1 MTRFL
6 ITILTFV
13 SLLFFP
19 WPFSAV
25 LALVSSLSMPFL
37 PLAAGIFA
45 DTLYCAPSTG
55 MLPFFIFY
63 GAMATCIALF
73 VRSRLSSDIIRE

>member
-1 MTRFL
+1 MMRFAL
-6 ITILTFV
+6 AILTFI

-25 LALVSSLSMPFL
+25 LALISSFFLPFL

-45 DTLYCAPSTG
+45 DTLYYAPRTEV
-55 MLPFFIFY
+55 LPLFSFY
-63 GAMATCIALF
+63 GAVATCIALF
-73 VRSRLSSDIIRE
+73 VRSRLSSDIIKE